1 MVKINTVIQ
10 YRLIAIFRA
19 MKSLLASGKVVG
31 VVLATVFLYLIY
43 LAGYGLLRIFRKPA
57 HNWLNYILKFWGK
70 TTAKFLSITV
80 RVEGKRPRPPF
91 FLVSNHLS
99 YVDIIV
105 LLKTLDTTIV
115 SKSEVK
121 DWPVVGLIA
130 RSIGIVFID
139 RKNKMDIHRVNKEI
153 SSKVSAHRGLALFP
167 EGTTSPGASVLRF
180 RPSLLEFP
188 AQSNL
193 GVHYCSI
200 HYELPDSRNSAHET
214 VCWWGGNSMH
224 SHLFELAKESSIL
237 ATIRF
242 GDKVIVESDRKIL
255 AAALHKK
262 VSGIFKPMCRLE
274 DTTYETVK
282 F

>member
-1 MVKINTVIQ
+1 
-10 YRLIAIFRA
+10 

-31 VVLATVFLYLIY
+31 VILATVFLYLIY
-43 LAGYGLLRIFRKPA
+43 LTGYGVLRILRRPA
-57 HNWLNYILKFWGK
+57 HNWLNRVLKFWGK
-70 TTAKFLSITV
+70 TTAKILSITV
-80 RVEGKRPRPPF
+80 KTEGSRPRPPF

-99 YVDIIV
+99 YLDIIV
-105 LLKTLDTTIV
+105 LFKTLDTTFV

-121 DWPVVGLIA
+121 GWPVVGLIA

-153 SSKVSAHRGLALFP
+153 SSKVSEHRGLVLFP

-193 GVHYCSI
+193 GAHYCSLN
-200 HYELPDSRNSAHET
+200 YELPGSRNSAHET

-224 SHLFELAKESSIL
+224 AHLFELAKESSIL
-237 ATIRF
+237 ATIKF
-242 GDKVIVESDRKIL
+242 GDKVVVESDRKIL
-255 AAALHKK
+255 AATLHKK
-262 VSGIFKPMCRLE
+262 VSELFTPMCKLE